1 MKGIRQQMKKTEM
14 NKNGTGADGFRQL
27 TIWDVIQQ
35 YEHPTYSVKSL
46 FAGCGG
52 LDYGLQQAGLEV
64 VESYEFEANACATL
78 AQAGKGAVYKC
89 DISKLLLNNQL
100 RTFAISASFPCTHF
114 STAGLRDGDELYL
127 EAHRLIFSLRPEIFV
142 IENVPAMAR
151 YKVVME
157 AFMKMPGYCVSK
169 FILNAADCGA
179 PQNRKRLII
188 IGSKKPFL
196 WNFSPL
202 PPEERTYL
210 IDILEGGVD
219 EPLPKGILNRLNGV
233 NHGQWPAR
241 IKDPMVDDYAATC
254 VAHYAKDQGDQL
266 VLDPINGR
274 PRPYTV
280 TEYARLQGFPDDYP
294 FAKGKAATLKQI
306 GNAVS
311 PYMARMIGKEIMRY
325 VEMTRPDMNLYNDVH
340 YTRVR
345 KVILQ

>member
-1 MKGIRQQMKKTEM
+1 MET
-14 NKNGTGADGFRQL
+14 DSFRQL

-35 YEHPTYSVKSL
+35 CEHPTYSVKSL

-52 LDYGLQQAGLEV
+52 LDYGVQQAGLEV

-100 RTFAISASFPCTHF
+100 RSVVVSATFPCTHF
-114 STAGLRDGDELYL
+114 SSAGLRDGDELYL
-127 EAHRLIFSLRPEIFV
+127 EAHRIIFSLRPEVFI
-142 IENVPAMAR
+142 IENVPAMA
-151 YKVVME
+151 KFGVVME
-157 AFMKMPGYCVSK
+157 AFIKMPGYRVSK

-202 PPEERTYL
+202 LPEERTYL
-210 IDILEGGVD
+210 IDVLDGGIED
-219 EPLPKGILNRLNGV
+219 PLPKGVLNRLGGV
-233 NHGQWPAR
+233 NPGQWPAR
-241 IKDPMVDDYAATC
+241 IKDPAVDDYAQAC

-266 VLDPINGR
+266 VLDPLNGR

-325 VEMTRPDMNLYNDVH
+325 VETTHPDMNLYNDVH
-340 YTRVR
+340 HTRVR

>member
-1 MKGIRQQMKKTEM
+1 MET
-14 NKNGTGADGFRQL
+14 DSFRQL

-35 YEHPTYSVKSL
+35 CEHPTYSVKSL

-89 DISKLLLNNQL
+89 DISKLLLENQL
-100 RTFAISASFPCTHF
+100 RTSIVTATFPCTHF
-114 STAGLRDGDELYL
+114 STSGLRDGDELYL
-127 EAHRLIFSLRPEIFV
+127 EAHRIIFSLRPEVFI
-142 IENVPAMAR
+142 IENVPAME
-151 YKVVME
+151 KFGVVME
-157 AFMKMPGYCVSK
+157 AFMKMPGYRVSK

-202 PPEERTYL
+202 LPEERTYL
-210 IDILEGGVD
+210 IDVLDGGIED
-219 EPLPKGILNRLNGV
+219 PLPKGVLNRLGGV
-233 NHGQWPAR
+233 NPGQWPAR
-241 IKDPMVDDYAATC
+241 IKDPAVDDYAQTC

-266 VLDPINGR
+266 VLDPLNGR

-325 VEMTRPDMNLYNDVH
+325 VETTHPDMNLYNDVH
-340 YTRVR
+340 HTRVR